1 MLTPRRKTELK
12 MIEEFLCTLV
22 GRGSGSK
29 ASRSSTAD
37 SGTSSSPLSLHF
49 GPSPSRSPL
58 TRSGQQTGLV
68 SSGHAAAGLTRTDL
82 EKLPAGFADISPADI
97 SLIKELGEGSYGEVW
112 LASYCQTL
120 VAVKIA
126 SRARHANLTATLQQQ
141 ETLRNLRNEASL
153 MATLNHPNICR
164 YLGACLDPPL
174 MVMEYCAKKSLDALL
189 ADATVNPE
197 LRKELTWDRLLGMV
211 LDAANGMK
219 FLHTR
224 QPAAVAHRDL
234 KSANLLVD
242 ASWHVKVSDFGL
254 SRAVDASKA
263 ASTVLVTNPR
273 WLAPCVLSG
282 LPGQLA
288 ADVWAFGTVMWEV
301 ATWQLPFENL
311 NPYQII
317 ALVREQG
324 TDSLQLPP
332 PDQLAAGPFAAP
344 GNYEA
349 YHQLMRD
356 CRAADPNQRPS
367 FAEIVGRLAGIVE
380 QETHARHPEVDLAR
394 RSPSAPAETLKTFRL
409 PPDGPAHKSAIAAL
423 QRRRSALIQGKPS
436 SGGGAPAATTT
447 VGSAPAA
454 STAGNAPAGVTIPGA
469 AGSAPAAIA
478 IAGGA
483 AQGAVASEAPE
494 GSAGGGA
501 TTGSGSAEGGAADA
515 APAPG
520 GSAGSGAG
528 KAAEA
533 ATGAAGGFGQLA
545 VSAAVLA
552 PVAEEAAAAQTVAAA
567 AEEAVLSKVDTGAT
581 DAPRSP
587 MPTDAAPLDFTRS

>member
-1 MLTPRRKTELK
+1 MGAIIVLLFSYLSWRRQELQLEQVAAEREKLLAFERRRLALREARHHAPEPDGSTSGSASGHASVLGTSAEAVAELHPQPAAAAAGGASAASAAASPPSTRGAPSVAGGSTQSSASLPTPRHKSELK

-22 GRGSGSK
+22 GRGSDRGSK
-29 ASRSSTAD
+29 GSHSSPAA
-37 SGTSSSPLSLHF
+37 SGTSSSPLSLPL
-49 GPSPSRSPL
+49 GISPDHSPL
-58 TRSGQQTGLV
+58 VRSGHNTGLV
-68 SSGHAAAGLTRTDL
+68 CSGHTASGQTRTEL
-82 EKLPAGFADISPADI
+82 EKLPPGFADISPADI

-141 ETLRNLRNEASL
+141 VTLRNLRNEASL

-164 YLGACLDPPL
+164 YLGACLEPPL
-174 MVMEYCAKKSLDALL
+174 MVLEYCANKSLDALL
-189 ADATVNPE
+189 ADGLVNPE
-197 LRKELTWDRLLGMV
+197 TRKELTWERLLGMA

-242 ASWHVKVSDFGL
+242 AGWHCKVSDFGL

-288 ADVWAFGTVMWEV
+288 ADVWAFGTIMWEC

-317 ALVREQG
+317 ALVREHG

-332 PDQLAAGPFAAP
+332 PDQLEPGPFAAP

-356 CRAADPNQRPS
+356 CRW
-367 FAEIVGRLAGIVE
+367 VWLM
-380 QETHARHPEVDLAR
+380 
-394 RSPSAPAETLKTFRL
+394 
-409 PPDGPAHKSAIAAL
+409 
-423 QRRRSALIQGKPS
+423 
-436 SGGGAPAATTT
+436 
-447 VGSAPAA
+447 
-454 STAGNAPAGVTIPGA
+454 PAGCW
-469 AGSAPAAIA
+469 S
-478 IAGGA
+478 
-483 AQGAVASEAPE
+483 
-494 GSAGGGA
+494 
-501 TTGSGSAEGGAADA
+501 
-515 APAPG
+515 
-520 GSAGSGAG
+520 
-528 KAAEA
+528 
-533 ATGAAGGFGQLA
+533 
-545 VSAAVLA
+545 
-552 PVAEEAAAAQTVAAA
+552 
-567 AEEAVLSKVDTGAT
+567 
-581 DAPRSP
+581 
-587 MPTDAAPLDFTRS
+587 